1 MSEPTPEK
9 LPPIWRRRSGGGG
22 AHGVTE
28 RTEGSKS
35 GRARPAA
42 KAWGVL
48 SGGSSTRAHIS
59 VQPADLL
66 AELQ

>member
-1 MSEPTPEK
+1 V
-9 LPPIWRRRSGGGG
+9 GV

-28 RTEGSKS
+28 RTEDGKS

-42 KAWGVL
+42 KSLGVL
-48 SGGSSTRAHIS
+48 GGGSSTRAHIS

-66 AELQ
+66 TELQ